1 MIYLFNKVFLV
12 PDAFY
17 NTSVS
22 RFVYTNLEG
31 DLADNVLVQEQFGP
45 VLKQGQFDATNME
58 KEFSLW
64 WNADPTNRTYVHL
77 TNDNMLAV
85 VISWYKT
92 LLVNCSP
99 DLAYVV
105 IKMIYDRFEAVY
117 GAPHNPNMFQTSR
130 DIEIMAL
137 LAKSF
142 VSKEEFIQL
151 WTKADLV
158 NLDAIGITRDQLLS
172 QAPVE
177 FLIASQHTNPDHN
190 FITLKEKVVRM
201 VKTWQI
207 GMSIDMKNMSLQR
220 LSLLPEFD
228 PTNDV
233 LAEWVASKHPEY
245 RLLIDTDY
253 NNKNVDYILKTYDM
267 AEIRDVYVSQM
278 KRFEYIDVEDR
289 VNEFKMFD
297 PSITYE
303 DIMNIELA
311 HKFSRVQLGWWQYQN
326 SINGFILDLVL
337 NMIRSGDKRLA
348 ELSVL

>member
-17 NTSVS
+17 NTPVS
-22 RFVYTNLEG
+22 RFIYTNLDGE
-31 DLADNVLVQEQFGP
+31 LADNTLVQEQFGP
-45 VLKQGQFDATNME
+45 VIKQGALDNMNQ
-58 KEFSLW
+58 EFKLW
-64 WNADPTNRTYVHL
+64 WNADATKRTYVHISNEDML
-77 TNDNMLAV
+77 TV
-85 VISWYKT
+85 VIAWYKT
-92 LLVNCSP
+92 LLINCSP
-99 DLAYVV
+99 DVAYLVV
-105 IKMIYDRFEAVY
+105 KMVYDRFEAVY
-117 GAPHNPNMFQTSR
+117 GTPHNPNMFQTSR
-130 DIEIMAL
+130 DIEAVTT
-137 LAKSF
+137 LAASF
-142 VSKEEFIQL
+142 VDKEEFIQR
-151 WTKADLV
+151 WSAAVPIDL
-158 NLDAIGITRDQLLS
+158 NEIGITRDQLLS

-177 FLIASQHTNPDHN
+177 FLIASQYTKPDHDYAA
-190 FITLKEKVVRM
+190 LKEKVVRM

-220 LSLLPEFD
+220 LSLLPDFD
-228 PTNDV
+228 PTTDI

-245 RLLIDTDY
+245 RMLVDSDY
-253 NNKNVDYILKTYDM
+253 NNKNVDYILNSYDM
-267 AEIRDVYVSQM
+267 TEIRDVYVSQM